1 MSGVYYNSFSHEYRN
16 FLKKILYIAAVCMLV
31 FFIMC
36 IVLMSD
42 IARMASYT
50 YDDIE
55 KVPYNRTGLVLGT
68 SKYIAKGKINQYY
81 INRINTAFELYYNG
95 KIDYIVVSGDNARKT
110 YNEPRT
116 MRADLLKLGIPAE
129 RIYLDYA
136 GFRTLDSVVR
146 IKHIFKQKSVTII
159 SQGFHNERALYIAQH
174 NGINAVGFNAP
185 MPKDDFFVSNIREFF
200 ARIKCIFDVY
210 VFDSQ
215 PKFLGDTIE
224 IGETVTA
231 AKHAQMHSA
240 VVPANRQTAAKD
252 DIVDETIGD
261 NFEYNNNNAAGTPGI
276 SEHHNP
282 LTNDF
287 QSHTGSI
294 IIREDESA
302 EDTSAEENSP
312 EI

>member
-1 MSGVYYNSFSHEYRN
+1 MSGIYYNSFSQEYRN
-16 FLKKILYIAAVCMLV
+16 FLKKILYIVAVCLLIS
-31 FFIMC
+31 FIMC
-36 IVLMSD
+36 IVLMND
-42 IARMASYT
+42 IARMSSYT

-95 KIDYIVVSGDNARKT
+95 KIDYIVVSGDNAKKT

-159 SQGFHNERALYIAQH
+159 SQGFHNERALYIARH
-174 NGINAVGFNAP
+174 NGIDAVGFNAP
-185 MPKDDFFVSNIREFF
+185 MPKDDFFVSHIREFF

-210 VFDSQ
+210 VFNSQ

-224 IGETVTA
+224 IGKTVTA

-240 VVPANRQTAAKD
+240 EVPVVRQPVAKD

-261 NFEYNNNNAAGTPGI
+261 NFEYNSKNAADAAGT
-276 SEHHNP
+276 SESHNP

-294 IIREDESA
+294 IIREDEPA
-302 EDTSAEENSP
+302 ENTSQEM
-312 EI
+312 